1 MYFLQNNITFQR
13 IQSTTGLQ
21 GQEISGTTRS
31 LRSTSNTSATG
42 IIRVTGTT
50 GFSQYNLS
58 FNYSELLISTIDFNE
73 YFGSFTFDN
82 FIDCYVLVNQLI
94 IIYSFTTFLSGAYR
108 STSTK
113 TIIPYINDTLETNY
127 QIIYN

>member
-58 FNYSELLISTIDFNE
+58 FNYGELLIGTVDFGE
-73 YFGSFTFDN
+73 YFGSFASDN
-82 FIDCYVLVNQLI
+82 AIDCYALVNQPI
-94 IIYSFTTFLSGAYR
+94 TIHSFTTFLGGAYGFTG
-108 STSTK
+108 STGTR
-113 TIIPYINDTLETNY
+113 TITPYINDTL
-127 QIIYN
+127 